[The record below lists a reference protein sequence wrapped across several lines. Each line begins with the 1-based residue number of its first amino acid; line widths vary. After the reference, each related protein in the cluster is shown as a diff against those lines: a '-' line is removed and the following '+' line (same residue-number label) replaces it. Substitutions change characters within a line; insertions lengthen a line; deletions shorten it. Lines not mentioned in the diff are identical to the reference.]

1 LPVQPPKLSSTVLG
15 YRCLG
20 QRDVTPP
27 PATETESKT
36 IIMARGKLLFKGEGK
51 AKKKTHSKSSIPRQ
65 NPVAPASPI
74 HPLQGSSSASASSKN
89 NNEHTPD
96 DLAASQQLPSP
107 AVSGGNGLI
116 STSGTV
122 VTGHGTTFKT
132 DLRAGDAIIAHTQ
145 RGEEMRVVTMVLS
158 QISISISS
166 AFTVDIKTPSP
177 YQFIVKPRDIR
188 REKEDR
194 AKKALADQEA
204 VERQAMGTYGNKG
217 EIVYR
222 EKTEHGSYRIRR
234 ETTNAEMSRSDLLNL
249 RSKKKSDRYC

>member
-1 LPVQPPKLSSTVLG
+1 MG
-15 YRCLG
+15 
-20 QRDVTPP
+20 
-27 PATETESKT
+27 
-36 IIMARGKLLFKGEGK
+36 RGKLVFKGEVAK
-51 AKKKTHSKSSIPRQ
+51 AKKKTHIKSSIQ
-65 NPVAPASPI
+65 SKNPVAPAPPN
-74 HPLQGSSSASASSKN
+74 HPPTGNSSDNKIT
-89 NNEHTPD
+89 EHAPD
-96 DLAASQQLPSP
+96 NPAASQTLPSP
-107 AVSGGNGLI
+107 ALSTGNGLI

-132 DLRAGDAIIAHTQ
+132 DLRAGDAIIARTP

-166 AFTVDIKTPSP
+166 AFTVDIKTPAA

-188 REKEDR
+188 KEKEER
-194 AKKALADQEA
+194 AQRALADQEA

-217 EIVYR
+217 EIIYR

-234 ETTNAEMSRSDLLNL
+234 ETANTEMNRSDLLNL